1 MFPTLSKRANE
12 ASSSLLWG
20 TSASSASTDHSDLP
34 DAQQA
39 RTSRSLWY
47 PLYLKAQREKR
58 ANVVC
63 MKWGTRYGPEFV
75 NRLYSMVRRNT
86 TWNIRFV
93 CFTDDT
99 NGINPEIEC
108 QPLPK
113 FDYDPRLGVH
123 WPKLG
128 LFHKTLGDLE
138 GMTLFLDLDVVI
150 IGNID
155 PFFEFEGRFCMIREW
170 KDPHLGFGNSSVVK
184 FFVGLENAVLDR
196 FHATPT
202 DVIIQVYASKEQN
215 FLTRAV
221 DEVTFWPEAW
231 CPAFS
236 RVCLPKTRV
245 LRFFTRPTP
254 PANGRIL
261 IFYGSFTP
269 QSALRGECDLAKRP
283 GRRSLPRLIQRRFLP
298 ATWIADYW
306 TA

>member
-113 FDYDPRLGVH
+113 FDYDR
-123 WPKLG
+123 
-128 LFHKTLGDLE
+128 
-138 GMTLFLDLDVVI
+138 
-150 IGNID
+150 
-155 PFFEFEGRFCMIREW
+155 
-170 KDPHLGFGNSSVVK
+170 
-184 FFVGLENAVLDR
+184 
-196 FHATPT
+196 
-202 DVIIQVYASKEQN
+202 
-215 FLTRAV
+215 
-221 DEVTFWPEAW
+221 
-231 CPAFS
+231 
-236 RVCLPKTRV
+236 
-245 LRFFTRPTP
+245 
-254 PANGRIL
+254 
-261 IFYGSFTP
+261 
-269 QSALRGECDLAKRP
+269 DLAFT
-283 GRRSLPRLIQRRFLP
+283 GRNWACSTKPSAILR
-298 ATWIADYW
+298 A
-306 TA
+306 